1 MKTQMRVGFFLVFV
15 FSWGLASGALR
26 HRYSFTS
33 DASDSVGT
41 AHGTLMN
48 GASVSGGQVICDG
61 VDDYVNLPA
70 ATIAVNTYSAITLEL
85 WSAQPA
91 VNQSYSMTA
100 AFGGRYSNGY
110 GRDYLMLCTTRGD
123 EVSRAAIANTE
134 SSSAPW
140 SYEVGVN
147 GPELND
153 GQEHYYALTINGTGL
168 AYYIDGV
175 LQGTAE
181 LGTTTLSRLRTTY
194 AYLARSLYNADPY
207 VQCSINEFRIWDSA
221 LSAAEI
227 AQHAA
232 WGPNALS
239 EPLVQFTESDGRT
252 VLFTSQPSRTD
263 SYTIQLLA
271 APTSNVVI
279 TVQPP
284 VSLTVGNGGGQ
295 PNVLTFTPSNW
306 NQPQTV
312 TVGIANVGLLGT
324 TEQILHAVSS
334 SDPSYNGGLYELQV
348 SIYEDVCG
356 VWGYVEAD
364 YNLDCVV
371 DLEDLAILSRVWLTT
386 ETPLD
391 LEQLAGDWL
400 RDTLVYQEDVYERS
414 IQISQQPFA
423 VNPSDVLNTIDE
435 KVYGH
440 FLEHIYHSANGGLWG
455 ELVWNRS
462 FELDASSGGGLWSI
476 EGDELVQSS
485 LATDVHMEFGDPSWG
500 DYELTLEAKKDGGNE
515 AFLILFR
522 ASDANNFYWCNIGGW
537 NNTQHAIEKE
547 VNGGRSVVTSF
558 VPGSITA
565 GVWYSIRIRCE
576 GNRFQVWLNDTQ
588 LFDYTDSSSPHLTGM
603 VGVGTWAT
611 QARYRNIQVVSLT
624 DSTVLFSGLPTLPS
638 GQFAAKNWTF
648 FGNGTA
654 SADTDALNDN
664 VSVKITAASAGAG
677 LQQDNF
683 KFIPQVYSG
692 SLWMKGT
699 LPAGVRVQLMDGS
712 TVLGQ
717 ADLPAPTA
725 QWTEYPFQ
733 IVSSGTTNNGSLR
746 IVLLGTGT
754 VYIDQVSMMGADALA
769 VGGYRPDLLAAV
781 EALRPSIIRWPG
793 GCFASLYLWK
803 DGIGPQHQRR
813 KYSAYMW
820 DDQDTNSFGT
830 DEFLR
835 MCERIGAE
843 PLLCINT
850 GVLNSACGAPAQW
863 KLSPDTPET
872 YLQYA
877 LDWMEYCNGD
887 AQTTYW
893 GAVRAANGHPE
904 PYNVVY
910 WELDNETW
918 AAGSAAYI
926 ARVQLFA
933 PAMRAKADELG
944 VPIYLIAVGSGG
956 YDQSW
961 NQDILNGCAS
971 LIDFI
976 SVHYYE
982 DPSGFKSGPVNYENY
997 LINLAG
1003 RIAASANPNI
1013 KIYNSE
1019 WNAQSTDWRT
1029 GLFAGG
1035 ILNTFE
1041 RQGANF
1047 RIGGPALFLR
1057 HTSASGWDNA
1067 FINFDHTGWFPAPN
1081 YVVMKLWR
1089 DHYAPYRVQT
1099 TGQDNNLNVVSVLSE
1114 DGQTLILR
1122 VVNPDPADK
1131 SLAFQIDGSFVPQ
1144 TAVMHYVAPGSLY
1157 ARNTLAE
1164 PNAVRVQAKVV
1175 GLNGQ
1180 TLRLRMPAY
1189 SAGVITVSKQ

>member
-1 MKTQMRVGFFLVFV
+1 
-15 FSWGLASGALR
+15 
-26 HRYSFTS
+26 
-33 DASDSVGT
+33 
-41 AHGTLMN
+41 MN
-48 GASVSGGQVICDG
+48 GAAVSGGQVICDG
-61 VDDYVNLPA
+61 GDDYVELPA
-70 ATIAVNTYSAITLEL
+70 AAIAINTYSALTLEL
-85 WSAQPA
+85 WSTQPLL
-91 VNQSYSMTA
+91 NQSYSMTA
-100 AFGGRYSNGY
+100 AFGGRYLNGF

-123 EVSRAAIANTE
+123 EVSRAAIANTD

-153 GQEHYYALTINGTGL
+153 GQEHYYAMTIEGTTL
-168 AYYIDGV
+168 SYYIDGV
-175 LQGTAE
+175 LQGTAD
-181 LGTTTLSRLRTTY
+181 LGSTKLSQILTTY

-221 LSAAEI
+221 LSAGQI

-232 WGPNALS
+232 WGPNALT
-239 EPLVQFTESDGRT
+239 EPLVQIAESDGRT
-252 VLFTSQPSRTD
+252 ILFTSEPSMTD
-263 SYTIQLLA
+263 TFSVELLE
-271 APTSNVVI
+271 APSSDVYVNI
-279 TVQPP
+279 LPP
-284 VSLTVGNGGGQ
+284 AGLTVGNGGGQ
-295 PNVLTFTPSNW
+295 LKILTFTSSNW

-312 TVGIANVGLLGT
+312 TVGIADVGLLGSTERIEIT
-324 TEQILHAVSS
+324 TASA
-334 SDPSYNGGLYELQV
+334 DPEYQGGFYEVQV
-348 SIYEDVCG
+348 SVYEDRCG

-371 DLEDLAILSRVWLTT
+371 DLEDFAILGRVWLST
-386 ETPLD
+386 EVPLD
-391 LEQLAGDWL
+391 LEQLAADWL
-400 RDTLVYQEDVYERS
+400 RDTLVYEEQVYERS
-414 IQISQQPFA
+414 IQISQQPFT
-423 VNPSDVLNTIDE
+423 VNPSTVLNTIDE

-462 FELDASSGGGLWSI
+462 FELDAASGGGLWSI

-522 ASDANNFYWCNIGGW
+522 ASDTNNFYWCNIGGW

-547 VNGGRSVVTSF
+547 VNGGRGVVTSY
-558 VPGSITA
+558 VPGSIDT
-565 GVWYSIRIRCE
+565 GVWYSIRIRCQ
-576 GNRFQVWLNDTQ
+576 GNRFQVWLNDMQ

-603 VGVGTWAT
+603 VGLGTWAT

-624 DSTVLFSGLPTLPS
+624 DSSVLFSGLPTLPPA
-638 GQFAAKNWTF
+638 QFAARNWTF
-648 FGNGTA
+648 FGSGSA
-654 SADTDALNDN
+654 STVRDALNDD
-664 VSVKITAASAGAG
+664 VSVRIDAASAGAG

-683 KFIPQVYSG
+683 KLIPQMYSG

-699 LPAGVRVQLMDGS
+699 LSAGVRVQLLDGS

-717 ADLPAPTA
+717 ADLPAPTSEWA
-725 QWTEYPFQ
+725 EYPFQ
-733 IVSSGTTNNGSLR
+733 ISSAGSTNSGSLR
-746 IVLLGTGT
+746 ILLLGAGT
-754 VYIDQVSMMGADALA
+754 VYIDQVSMMGADAMA

-781 EALRPSIIRWPG
+781 EDLRPPVIRWPG

-813 KYSAYMW
+813 RYAAYMW

-843 PLLCINT
+843 PLICINT

-863 KLSPDTPET
+863 KLVPDTPET

-893 GAVRAANGHPE
+893 GSVRAANGHPE

-910 WELDNETW
+910 WEIDNETW

-933 PAMRAKADELG
+933 PAMRAKAAELG

-971 LIDFI
+971 LIDYI

-1003 RIAASANPNI
+1003 RIAASANPDI

-1035 ILNTFE
+1035 ILNAYE

-1047 RIGGPALFLR
+1047 KIGGPALFLR

-1067 FINFDHTGWFPAPN
+1067 FINFDHTGWFAAPN

-1099 TGQDNNLNVVSVLSE
+1099 SGDDNNLNVVSVLSE
-1114 DGQTLILR
+1114 DGQTLTIR
-1122 VVNPDPADK
+1122 VVNPDAQDK
-1131 SLAFQIDGSFVPQ
+1131 SLAFEIDSSFVPE

-1157 ARNTLAE
+1157 ARNTLAQ
-1164 PNAVRVQAKVV
+1164 PNAVHVEAKVV

-1180 TLRLRMPAY
+1180 ALRLRMPAY
-1189 SAGVITVSKQ
+1189 SAGVISVQKQ

>member
-1 MKTQMRVGFFLVFV
+1 MKTQTWAGFLLVFV
-15 FSWGLASGALR
+15 FSLGSAPGALR

-33 DASDSVGT
+33 DASDSVGI
-41 AHGTLMN
+41 AHGTFLN
-48 GASVSGGQVICDG
+48 GAYVSGGQVICDG
-61 VDDYVNLPA
+61 ADDYVNLPA
-70 ATIAVNTYSAITLEL
+70 AAIAVNTYTAITLEL
-85 WSAQPA
+85 WSTQPML
-91 VNQSYSMTA
+91 NQGYSMTA
-100 AFGGRYSNGY
+100 AFGGRYSNGF

-123 EVSRAAIANTE
+123 EVSRAAIANTADNT
-134 SSSAPW
+134 APW
-140 SYEVGVN
+140 TFEVGVT

-153 GQEHYYALTINGTGL
+153 GREHYYALTIDGGTL

-175 LQGTAE
+175 LQGTAN
-181 LGTTTLSRLRTTY
+181 LDSTTLSRIRTDF

-221 LSAAEI
+221 LSAGEI
-227 AQHAA
+227 AQHAV

-239 EPLVQFTESDGRT
+239 EPLVRITESDGRT
-252 VLFTSQPSRTD
+252 VLFTSQPSQTD

-284 VSLTVGNGGGQ
+284 AFLTVGSGGGQ
-295 PNVLTFTPSNW
+295 PRVLTFTPANW

-312 TVGIANVGLLGT
+312 IVGISGSVQPGT
-324 TEQILHAVSS
+324 EGQIVHSVVS
-334 SDPSYNGGLYELQV
+334 SDPGYHGGLYEVQAV
-348 SIYEDVCG
+348 IYEDVCG
-356 VWGYVEAD
+356 LWGYLEAD

-371 DLEDLAILSRVWLTT
+371 DLEDLAILSRVWLAT
-386 ETPLD
+386 EPPLD
-391 LEQLAGDWL
+391 LELLAGDWL
-400 RDTLVYQEDVYERS
+400 RDTLVYQEDLYERS
-414 IQISQQPFA
+414 IQISSQPFA
-423 VNPSDVLNTIDE
+423 VDPSVVLNTIDE

-462 FELDASSGGGLWSI
+462 FELDVSSGGGRWSI

-522 ASDANNFYWCNIGGW
+522 ASNTDNFYWCNIGGW

-547 VNGGRSVVTSF
+547 VNGGRQVVTSF

-576 GNRFQVWLNDTQ
+576 GGRFRVWLNDTQ
-588 LFDYTDSSSPHLTGM
+588 LFDYTDDSSPHLTGM

-611 QARYRNIQVVSLT
+611 QARYRNIQVVSIPN
-624 DSTVLFSGLPTLPS
+624 STVLFSGLPTLPS

-648 FGNGTA
+648 FGTGTA
-654 SADTDALNDN
+654 SIISDALNDD
-664 VSVKITAASAGAG
+664 AAVQIEALTAGAG

-683 KFIPQVYSG
+683 KFIPQTYSG

-725 QWTEYPFQ
+725 PWAEYPFQ
-733 IVSSGTTNNGSLR
+733 IASTGSTNSGSLR
-746 IVLLGTGT
+746 IVLLGPGT
-754 VYIDQVSMMGADALA
+754 VVLDQVSMMGADAMA
-769 VGGYRPDLLAAV
+769 TGGYRPDLLAAV
-781 EALRPSIIRWPG
+781 EALRPPIIRWPG

-813 KYSAYMW
+813 KYTAYMW

-843 PLLCINT
+843 PLICINT

-910 WELDNETW
+910 WEIDNETW
-918 AAGSAAYI
+918 AAGSAAYV

-933 PAMRAKADELG
+933 PAMRAKAAQLG
-944 VPIYLIAVGSGG
+944 MPIYLIAVGSGG

-961 NQDILNGCAS
+961 NQAILDGCAP

-976 SVHYYE
+976 SVHHYE
-982 DPSGFKSGPVNYENY
+982 DPSGFQSGPVNYENY

-1003 RIAASANPNI
+1003 RIANSANPDI

-1029 GLFAGG
+1029 GLYAGG
-1035 ILNTFE
+1035 ILNVYE
-1041 RQGANF
+1041 RQGTNF
-1047 RIGGPALFLR
+1047 KIGGPALFLR
-1057 HTSASGWDNA
+1057 HTSAGDWDNA

-1099 TGQDNNLNVVSVLSE
+1099 TGQDTSLNVVSVLSE
-1114 DGQTLILR
+1114 DGQTLIIR
-1122 VVNPDPADK
+1122 IVNPDPTVK
-1131 SLAFQIDGSFVPQ
+1131 SMAFQIHDSFLPE
-1144 TAVMHYVAPGSLY
+1144 TAVMHYVAPGSLD

-1164 PNAVRVQAKVV
+1164 PNRVRVQAKVI

-1189 SAGVITVSKQ
+1189 SAGVIAVKKH

>member
-1 MKTQMRVGFFLVFV
+1 
-15 FSWGLASGALR
+15 
-26 HRYSFTS
+26 
-33 DASDSVGT
+33 
-41 AHGTLMN
+41 MN
-48 GASVSGGQVICDG
+48 GAAVAGGQVVCDG
-61 VDDYVNLPA
+61 VDDYVDLPA
-70 ATIAVNTYSAITLEL
+70 AAIAINTYSAVTIEL
-85 WSAQPA
+85 WSTQPLI
-91 VNQSYSMTA
+91 NQGFSMTA
-100 AFGGRYSNGY
+100 AFGGRYSNGF

-134 SSSAPW
+134 SSSNPW
-140 SYEVGVN
+140 SYEIFVN

-153 GQEHYYALTINGTGL
+153 GQEHYYALTIDGTTL
-168 AYYIDGV
+168 SYYIDGQR
-175 LQGTAE
+175 QGTVE
-181 LGTTTLSRLRTTY
+181 LGTTSLSALRNTY
-194 AYLARSLYNADPY
+194 AYLARSLYNGDPY

-232 WGPNALS
+232 WGPHALT
-239 EPLVQFTESDGRT
+239 EPQVRITESDGQT
-252 VLFTSQPSRTD
+252 ILFKSQPLMTD
-263 SYTIQLLA
+263 SFVLELLTTPIA
-271 APTSNVVI
+271 DVVL
-279 TVQPP
+279 TLQPP
-284 VSLTVGNGGGQ
+284 AGLTVGNGGGQ
-295 PNVLTFTPSNW
+295 PKIITFTPSSW

-312 TVGIANVGLLGT
+312 IVGIADAALLGT
-324 TEQILHAVSS
+324 SEQIGIATSS
-334 SDPSYNGGLYELQV
+334 SDPVYQNGFYEVEV
-348 SIYEDVCG
+348 SIYDDVCG

-371 DLEDLAILSRVWLTT
+371 DLEDLAILGRVWLST
-386 ETPLD
+386 EAPLD

-400 RDTLVYQEDVYERS
+400 RDTLVYDGQVYERS
-414 IQISQQPFA
+414 IQISQQPFS
-423 VNPSDVLNTIDE
+423 VNPSHVLNPIDE

-462 FELDASSGGGLWSI
+462 FELGQTGGGLWSI

-485 LATDVHMEFGDPSWG
+485 LATDVHMEFGDPSWN

-522 ASDANNFYWCNIGGW
+522 APDTDNFYWCNIGGW

-547 VNGGRSVVTSF
+547 VNGGRSVVTSY
-558 VPGSITA
+558 VPGSIQT

-576 GNRFQVWLNDTQ
+576 GNRFQVWLNDAP
-588 LFDYTDSSSPHLTGM
+588 LFDYTDNSMPHLTGR
-603 VGVGTWAT
+603 VGLGTWAT
-611 QARYRNIQVVSLT
+611 QARYRNIQVVRLA
-624 DSTVLFSGLPTLPS
+624 DSAVLFSGLPTLPS
-638 GQFAAKNWTF
+638 GQFAAQNWTF
-648 FGNGTA
+648 FGEGTA
-654 SADTDALNDN
+654 STVPDALNDD
-664 VSVKITAASAGAG
+664 VCVRIDATAAGAG
-677 LQQDNF
+677 LQQNNF
-683 KFIPQVYSG
+683 KLIPQVYTG

-699 LPAGVRVQLMDGS
+699 LSAGVQVQLMDGS

-725 QWTEYPFQ
+725 EWAEYSFQ
-733 IVSSGTTNNGSLR
+733 IPSAGSTNSSSLR
-746 IVLLGTGT
+746 IALLGTGT
-754 VYIDQVSMMGADALA
+754 VYIDQVSMMGADAIA

-781 EALRPSIIRWPG
+781 EGLHPPVIRWPG

-803 DGIGPQHQRR
+803 DAIGPQHQRR
-813 KYSAYMW
+813 KYPAYMW

-830 DEFLR
+830 DEFLQ

-843 PLLCINT
+843 PLICINT
-850 GVLNSACGAPAQW
+850 GVLGSACGAPAQW
-863 KLSPDTPET
+863 KLEPDTPET

-910 WELDNETW
+910 WEIDNETW

-933 PAMRAKADELG
+933 PAMRAKAAELG
-944 VPIYLIAVGSGG
+944 MPIYLIAVGSGG

-961 NQDILNGCAS
+961 NQDILDGCAS

-982 DPSGFKSGPVNYENY
+982 DPGGFKSGPVNYENY

-1003 RIAASANPNI
+1003 RIATSANPDI

-1035 ILNTFE
+1035 ILNVYE

-1047 RIGGPALFLR
+1047 KIGGPALFLR

-1067 FINFDHTGWFPAPN
+1067 FINFDHTGWFAAPN

-1089 DHYAPYRVQT
+1089 DHYAPYRVET
-1099 TGQDNNLNVVSVLSE
+1099 TGDDSNLNVVSALSE
-1114 DGQTLILR
+1114 DGQTLIIR
-1122 VVNPDPADK
+1122 IVNPDASDK
-1131 SLAFQIDGSFVPQ
+1131 SLAFEIDSSFVPE
-1144 TAVMHYVAPGSLY
+1144 TALMHYVAPGSLY
-1157 ARNTLAE
+1157 ARNTLAQ
-1164 PNAVRVQAKVV
+1164 PNAVHVEAKVV
-1175 GLNGQ
+1175 GLSGQ
-1180 TLRLRMPAY
+1180 TLRVRMPAY
-1189 SAGVITVSKQ
+1189 SVGVITVKK